1 MSDSQQKTSGKSPV
15 IPDGLFSSPLEDTSG
30 LDVFAQ
36 IAASIPL
43 ESTTASIMNISPP
56 VRRHSSAD
64 IVHQSQSQLAQS
76 IYQAQQALRQQQRRA
91 STVTTSSNASS
102 SYSDFDDLDED
113 EDMDDELDAGGEADG
128 FEKSS
133 SPSFYHQHNRSAAAA
148 TFLHQTIHEESES
161 DLAMSLDSATSSSA
175 FTVASSSASMASAP
189 PSLRRASL
197 PVNAYHN
204 DLTQSTLSNRRIVHN
219 ICERKRRENI
229 REGFAR
235 LQSRL
240 PKADSD
246 GVAKLSK
253 MEILQGALEVI
264 EGLRERIKS
273 LQEECAALQVMSEQ

>member
-56 VRRHSSAD
+56 VRRYSSAD

-91 STVTTSSNASS
+91 STVTTASNASS

-113 EDMDDELDAGGEADG
+113 MDEDDEYELDAGGAADG
-128 FEKSS
+128 FEK

-175 FTVASSSASMASAP
+175 FTASSSASVASAP

-246 GVAKLSK
+246 GVSKLSK